1 MDVGHELAR
10 AGAPAGT
17 VILADAQTA
26 GRGRSGAAWVSGP
39 GRGIWLTLI
48 ERPRDPSALDVLSLR
63 AGLAAARALDLF
75 ADEPVRI
82 KWPNDLFLRGK
93 KLGGIL
99 IEARWRDLEPEWAAI
114 GLGINV
120 RAPESID
127 AGSLEAG
134 ANRIEVL
141 TELVPEIRR
150 AAAATGLL
158 TADELAEFAGRDFA
172 RGMECSAPAIGVVG
186 GISAA
191 GELLIKLA
199 DSVARFRSGSLVLAH
214 PLHPS
219 TDHLSR
225 AALTSAD
232 SRPMR
237 DR

>member
-1 MDVGHELAR
+1 VGDPPPLYDGVTADELRDLVGAPALHVFHSTTSTMDVGHELAR

-120 RAPESID
+120 RAPESMD

-150 AAAATGLL
+150 AAVATGLL
-158 TADELAEFAGRDFA
+158 TADELAEFAGRDL
-172 RGMECSAPAIGVVG
+172 RGEWNAPRRRSAS
-186 GISAA
+186 SA
-191 GELLIKLA
+191 E
-199 DSVARFRSGSLVLAH
+199 SPPRVSS
-214 PLHPS
+214 
-219 TDHLSR
+219 
-225 AALTSAD
+225 
-232 SRPMR
+232 
-237 DR
+237 